1 MHEKPLDSQ
10 AKALLTAI
18 AATNLPSIDSVPLDM
33 ARVQVETGMAKM
45 NIPVKPVSH
54 IADYG
59 IEVEHHR
66 IPIRVYYPEILDY
79 TVPHAEIPT
88 LIFFHG
94 GGWVFFTL
102 DSYDSLCTHL
112 CAMAKAIVI
121 SVDYRRS
128 PEYRYPVPVDDC
140 VAATEYILTHSENWN
155 IFSDRFYLVGDSA
168 GGNLAAVTAMKLRDL
183 CRSEHQKRI
192 ESPTVSGNR
201 LIRRDLYTKISGQ
214 ILLYPVTDYYSNQ
227 KPSHL
232 KFSDGYGL
240 SMNDMVW
247 FWKQYLENEDLAFN
261 PYVSPLQAEDLSE
274 LPPALVIVSGYD
286 PLRDEGILYG
296 NRLQSAGVKTRL
308 LVYDDMIHGFLS
320 YLGILKQAIP
330 ALKEVSSWIR
340 EAG

>member
-1 MHEKPLDSQ
+1 MRKPLDPK

-18 AATNLPSIDSVPLDM
+18 AATNLPSIDSIPLNHARIQVESGM
-33 ARVQVETGMAKM
+33 ARM
-45 NIPVKPVSH
+45 NIPVIPVKR
-54 IADYG
+54 ITNELIDL
-59 IEVEHHR
+59 ENER
-66 IPIRVYYPEILDY
+66 IPVRIYYPESWNL
-79 TVPHAEIPT
+79 VASQVEIPT

-112 CAMAKAIVI
+112 CTMAKAIVI

-128 PEYRYPVPVDDC
+128 PEYRYPVPINDC
-140 VAATEYILTHSENWN
+140 VAATEWILEHSEEWN
-155 IFSDRFYLVGDSA
+155 IISDRFYLVGDSA
-168 GGNLAAVTAMKLRDL
+168 GGNLATVTAMKLRDL
-183 CRSEHQKRI
+183 CRLEHQKRI
-192 ESPTVSGNR
+192 ESPTVSGDR

-286 PLRDEGILYG
+286 PLRDEGILYA
-296 NRLQSAGVKTRL
+296 NRLQSAGVNISL
-308 LVYDDMIHGFLS
+308 SVYGDMIHGFLS

-330 ALKEVSSWIR
+330 ALEEVAAWIR
-340 EAG
+340 EVE

>member
-1 MHEKPLDSQ
+1 MRKPLDPK

-18 AATNLPSIDSVPLDM
+18 AATNLPSIDSIPLNHARIQVESGM
-33 ARVQVETGMAKM
+33 ARM
-45 NIPVKPVSH
+45 NIPVIPVKR
-54 IADYG
+54 ITNELIDL
-59 IEVEHHR
+59 ENER
-66 IPIRVYYPEILDY
+66 IPVRIYYPESWNL
-79 TVPHAEIPT
+79 VASQVEIPT

-112 CAMAKAIVI
+112 CTMAKAIVI

-128 PEYRYPVPVDDC
+128 PEYRYPVPINDC
-140 VAATEYILTHSENWN
+140 VAATEWILEHSEEWN
-155 IFSDRFYLVGDSA
+155 IISDRFYLVGDSA
-168 GGNLAAVTAMKLRDL
+168 GGNLATVTAMKLRDL
-183 CRSEHQKRI
+183 CRLEHQKRI
-192 ESPTVSGNR
+192 ESPTVSGDR

-247 FWKQYLENEDLAFN
+247 FWKQYLENEDLAFD

-286 PLRDEGILYG
+286 PLRDEGILYA